1 MNAMPRLTLTKKVGA
16 TPKTP
21 GLVLGGLPAVRLLPS
36 TYEDSVRLSRI
47 RRKLVTGLV
56 AVVIVALAGV
66 GVATAWLAFANS
78 ELESEQARSGLLK
91 IEQQKYSDVTTLE
104 SQLRGVAEAQ
114 PLAASG
120 EVQWAPYLVLVGA
133 TLPPDTVITAINA
146 KLSDAAD
153 PALQVVPLQAAHV
166 AVVGLTV
173 NSPQASVSDWL
184 DSMRSLPGF
193 VDATPGNVVLVPET
207 GRYTVAVDLLINDVA
222 LAKRFEP
229 KDTK

>member
-1 MNAMPRLTLTKKVGA
+1 MNAMPRLTFTKKVGA
-16 TPKTP
+16 TPKVS

-36 TYEDSVRLSRI
+36 TYEDGVRLSRL
-47 RRKLVTGLV
+47 RRKLVSGLV
-56 AVVIVALAGV
+56 AVVIVALVGV

-91 IEQQKYSDVTTLE
+91 IEQQKYSDVTMLE
-104 SQLRGVAEAQ
+104 SQLRGIAEAQ

-120 EVQWAPYLVLVGA
+120 EIQWAPYLALVGA
-133 TLPPDTVITAINA
+133 TLPPDTVITAISA
-146 KLSDAAD
+146 KLSSTAD

-207 GRYTVAVDLLINDVA
+207 GRYTVAVDLLVNDVA